1 MDSNQPPAPST
12 STPGSMP
19 AGTSGGPVPGHAPAG
34 ASLPRLVAI
43 MDRLLA
49 PDGCPWD
56 REQTLES
63 LRPFLI
69 EETYEVLDALSR
81 GDVAG
86 HCEEL
91 GDLLMQIVFQAAL
104 RARDGAFDVDAVV
117 AGISDKLERRHPHVF
132 GDTAGVTTSAQ
143 VLAQWEDIK
152 RAEKAAAAGRNGA
165 DGTNGPNGTAGTA
178 GTAGAPQARIL
189 AGAKPAP
196 ALARAQKIGG
206 KAGKAGFD
214 WAGWQGSLAKV
225 EEEVREVAEAARG
238 GVAKEMHHEIGDL
251 LFAVVNV
258 ARKLGVDAEN
268 ALVDA
273 TTRFQRRFEDVE
285 DGLAAR
291 GKTPQTSNLEEMDAL
306 WNEAKRREPKT

>member
-1 MDSNQPPAPST
+1 MDSNQPPAPSA
-12 STPGSMP
+12 SPAP
-19 AGTSGGPVPGHAPAG
+19 AGT
-34 ASLPRLVAI
+34 SLPRLVAI

-69 EETYEVLDALSR
+69 EETYEVLDALSK

-104 RARDGAFDVDAVV
+104 RARDGAFDIDAVV

-132 GDTAGVTTSAQ
+132 GDASGVTTSAE

-152 RAEKAAAAGRNGA
+152 RAEKAAAGVKK
-165 DGTNGPNGTAGTA
+165 D
-178 GTAGAPQARIL
+178 RIL
-189 AGAKPAP
+189 AGVKPAP

-206 KAGKAGFD
+206 KAGKVGFD
-214 WAGWQGSLAKV
+214 WGHWQGSMAKV
-225 EEEVREVAEAARG
+225 KEEVGEVEEAAQA

-285 DGLAAR
+285 DALTAR

-306 WNEAKRREPKT
+306 WTEAKRREPRPEPRGVKTR